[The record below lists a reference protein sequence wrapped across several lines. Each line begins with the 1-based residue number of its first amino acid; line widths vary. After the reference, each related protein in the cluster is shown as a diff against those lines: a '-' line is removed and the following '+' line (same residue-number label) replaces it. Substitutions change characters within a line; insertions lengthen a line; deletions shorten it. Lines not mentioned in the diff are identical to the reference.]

1 MNQIKLNISGGHK
14 ATKNIKR
21 TGAFTVSIA
30 DSTHVIESDYFGITS
45 GNTTKD
51 KFEKSGMHAVKS
63 ENVNA
68 PIIEEYP
75 VCMECTLA
83 ENEEGYGIL
92 GNVVDV
98 SVDEN
103 YLDADGKVNVEAI
116 KAIAYD
122 SFNHDYYEIG
132 KKVGKAF
139 SDGKKLI

>member
-14 ATKNIKR
+14 TTKNIKR

-63 ENVNA
+63 E
-68 PIIEEYP
+68 
-75 VCMECTLA
+75 
-83 ENEEGYGIL
+83 
-92 GNVVDV
+92 NVVDV